1 MSLLKKLA
9 GETAL
14 YGLSTIVGRLLN
26 YLLVA
31 YYTRVFQPEQ
41 YGIVTELFAYA
52 AFFNVIYTIGME
64 TTFFRFA
71 GKDQDRA
78 STWFSRALTLILIFG
93 GSITGLIIA
102 FSQGIAN
109 YLQYPDYPQ
118 FVAWMGVILFI
129 DAICALP
136 FAWLRLEGR
145 PKRFVT
151 IKLGNIFLNIF
162 FNLLFITGLTHPK
175 IYHDLPVELKKIA
188 ADPNE
193 LVGMVFL
200 ANLLA
205 NAFQIPA
212 LWPWISKL
220 KFLWDTQTAKML
232 HYGFPLM
239 VMGLAGMVDEMLGR
253 IFLKQLLPKDYYQ
266 GRTAQAALGIYGACY
281 KLSIF
286 MTLAIQ
292 AFRYA
297 ADPFFFSKAE
307 NKNAPELFAK
317 VMDWFVAACLL
328 IFIGVNLN
336 LDWISAIFLGKS
348 AYLEGLVVVP
358 ILLLANLFLG
368 IYYNLSIWFK
378 LTDKTY
384 FGTGLSLFGAV
395 VTLIGNF
402 LLIPILGYYG
412 SALTT
417 LLCYFLMAGSSM
429 ALGQKYY
436 PIPYRWGTILLQ
448 IIGSTVIVYSF
459 EALSFQASTQ
469 VSWALRIAAFAIFIL
484 LMYITL
490 FRKEFR
496 THVS

>member
-31 YYTRVFQPEQ
+31 YYTRVFHPEQ

-52 AFFNVIYTIGME
+52 AFLNVVYTMGME

-71 GKDQDRA
+71 GKEPDNA
-78 STWFSRALTLILIFG
+78 SLWFSRALSLILIFG
-93 GSITGLIIA
+93 GLLTIAIVGLAEPIA
-102 FSQGIAN
+102 H
-109 YLQYPDYPQ
+109 YLEYPEYPQ
-118 FVAWMGVILFI
+118 FVAWMGIILLI
-129 DAICALP
+129 DAICAVP
-136 FAWLRLEGR
+136 FAWLRLESR
-145 PKRFVT
+145 PKRFVV
-151 IKLGNIFLNIF
+151 IKMGNIFLNIF
-162 FNLLFITGLTHPK
+162 FNLLLITGLTHPR

-212 LWPWISKL
+212 LWPWLSKL
-220 KFLWDTQTAKML
+220 RLKLDGQTRRML
-232 HYGFPLM
+232 NYGFPLM
-239 VMGLAGMVDEMLGR
+239 IMGIAGMVDEMLGR
-253 IFLKQLLPKDYYQ
+253 IFLKKLLPEGFYADLNS
-266 GRTAQAALGIYGACY
+266 QAALGIYGACY
-281 KLSIF
+281 KLSVF

-307 NKNAPELFAK
+307 NKQAPELFAR

-328 IFIGVNLN
+328 IFMGVCLNLN
-336 LDWISAIFLGKS
+336 WISTIFLGKS
-348 AYLEGLVVVP
+348 AYLQGLIVVP
-358 ILLLANLFLG
+358 VLLLANLFLG
-368 IYYNLSIWFK
+368 IYYNLSVWFK

-384 FGTGLSLFGAV
+384 FGTGLSVFGALITV
-395 VTLIGNF
+395 IGNF
-402 LLIPILGYYG
+402 ALIPILGYYG

-417 LLCYFLMAGSSM
+417 LICYFLMAGTSF

-436 PIPYRWGTILLQ
+436 PVPYRWGTILLQ
-448 IIGSTVIVYSF
+448 ILGSAALIYTF
-459 EALSFQASTQ
+459 EVLSFDASPGFL
-469 VSWALRIAAFAIFIL
+469 WFLRFAILGAFGL

-490 FRKEFR
+490 FRKEFKSY
-496 THVS
+496 VS